1 MGGPRAPLPG
11 RNGGERRAHCGFAPN
26 STNTAARHSHRR
38 FDFAAINRAALA
50 RLPEL
55 CRQWLPGGRLIGR
68 EWTCGSLAG
77 EPGAS
82 CKVNIATGR
91 WSDFAT
97 GERGGDPVSFAA
109 AIWKVPQTEAARR
122 LAELLGM
129 EACRHG

>member
-1 MGGPRAPLPG
+1 MARILSSY
-11 RNGGERRAHCGFAPN
+11 RRGV
-26 STNTAARHSHRR
+26 
-38 FDFAAINRAALA
+38 DFAAINGAALA

-55 CRQWLPGGRLIGR
+55 CRRWLPGGRLIGR
-68 EWTCGSLAG
+68 EWVCGNLRG

-91 WSDFAT
+91 WADFAT
-97 GERGGDPVSFAA
+97 GQKGGDVIALAAGIWRVS
-109 AIWKVPQTEAARR
+109 QGEAARR